1 MILAVNTA
9 LMVKFNNNCKLSKD
23 KHMTMTEEQSTI
35 EFPKILVGKKA
46 LVSGVANKRSIAWGI
61 AQALHSA
68 GAEIIFSYQNER
80 LKPEVQKALEGSIE
94 NPKLVELDV
103 GNDESLDS
111 AFESVAKTFEG
122 SLDILVHCLAFA
134 PRETLQGGYV
144 DTLREH
150 YSLAQDISSYSL
162 AAMARKARPLMQS
175 AGGGSIITLS
185 YLGAEKVVPNYNM
198 MGIAKAALEAGTRY
212 LAADLGV
219 DNIRVNAISAG
230 PVKTLAARGISDF
243 TKMLNKHADVAP
255 LKRNVQVE
263 EIGGTALFLASP
275 LSGGITGEV
284 LHVDCGYSIMAM

>member
-1 MILAVNTA
+1 
-9 LMVKFNNNCKLSKD
+9 
-23 KHMTMTEEQSTI
+23 MTMTEEQSTI
-35 EFPKILVGKKA
+35 EFPKILKGKKA

-80 LKPEVQKALEGSIE
+80 LKPEVEKTLEGSID
-94 NPKLVELDV
+94 NAKLVELDV

-111 AFESVAKTFEG
+111 AFENIANSFGGK
-122 SLDILVHCLAFA
+122 LDILVHCLAFA

-144 DTLREH
+144 DTLRDH
-150 YSLAQDISSYSL
+150 YAIAQDVSSYSL

-175 AGGGSIITLS
+175 AGGGSIITLT

-243 TKMLNKHADVAP
+243 TKMLNKHAEVAP
-255 LKRNVQVE
+255 LKRNVLVE